1 MGFPMPVTH
10 DSYVYTEIR
19 QWSISGECIIGFL
32 YICPLPPLQVNMF
45 IVCSV
50 AMVIL
55 FLCYHSE
62 TTDSKLFDEILELV
76 AGGCGCCIM

>member
-1 MGFPMPVTH
+1 
-10 DSYVYTEIR
+10 
-19 QWSISGECIIGFL
+19 
-32 YICPLPPLQVNMF
+32 MF
-45 IVCSV
+45 VVCSV

-76 AGGCGCCIM
+76 AGGCDCCIM